1 MSDPVSRLITRA
13 AYGASQLS
21 RVAWYVGHGLAMRRL
36 SDQVRRGGESTRP
49 RPRTDRAVPD
59 RRRLF
64 ADMAVLFRE
73 DLANVQAGHFSLS
86 AGSARPAGAPRR
98 PPR

>member
-1 MSDPVSRLITRA
+1 MTDPVSRLITRA

-36 SDQVRRGGESTRP
+36 SEQVRRGGESTRP

-64 ADMAVLFRE
+64 ADMAVLFRQ
-73 DLANVQAGHFSLS
+73 DLANVPGGPLSL
-86 AGSARPAGAPRR
+86 PPQHHR
-98 PPR
+98 PPAPPPPPP